1 MGRKKKTFFEE
12 SLMRNQHTYAFYID
26 VLTQIALSRFEWINT
41 PDTVDTRYLELKLFE
56 NGSAIWFEDD
66 VLKSQLC
73 LAMLYRGGFTVYGDP
88 VRRTAWSGYNS
99 YSKDLGLDD
108 SVVIW
113 NNMTHTNN
121 ILMITGYAQ
130 RLYNADRTVDININ
144 AQKTPI
150 LLQADESQRL
160 TILNLYKEYD
170 GNAPVIYGT
179 KDLQQKPLSA
189 ISTGAPF
196 VSDKVYQIKTQIW
209 NECLTFL
216 GISNVQIVKRE
227 RVNTD
232 EVNRSMG
239 GTFACRFSAL
249 SEREKACKK
258 INKMF
263 GGNVSV
269 RFREYDEIMN
279 ENTDGLE
286 DYDDE

>member
-12 SLMRNQHTYAFYID
+12 SLMRNQHTYEFYID
-26 VLTQIALSRFEWINT
+26 VLTQIALSRFEWINA

-73 LAMLYRGGFTVYGDP
+73 LAMLYRGGFTVYGEP

-170 GNAPVIYGT
+170 GNAPVIYGA

-263 GGNVSV
+263 GSNVSV

-279 ENTDGLE
+279 ENTDEME